1 MTMQSQHRE
10 GPRSETRVL
19 VADDEQPVA
28 ELLRRVLVKEGY
40 GVEIVYDG
48 LSALEGVLQHKP
60 HLVLLDVN
68 MPGMNGIEVCRRLKQ
83 DPAHRLTPVVLVTG
97 MSQREKRIEGL
108 DAGAD
113 DFLSKP
119 VDTQELLARVR
130 TLVRM
135 KRYTDDLDSAASLIV
150 AMALLV
156 EARDGNTE
164 GHCHRM
170 ANYATALGRALD
182 LGEGDLQ
189 ALQRGGFLHDIG
201 MLAIPDAVL
210 KKSGPLNQEEYELMK
225 SHTTVGDSLCSNLR
239 SLEGVRPIVRHHHE
253 RNDGS
258 GYPDG
263 LKGDEI
269 PLVAQIIGL
278 VDVYD
283 AVTTRRPYQGPHSPQ
298 EAVDILRGQVARG
311 WRRAELVD
319 TFAELVESDRLKTFH
334 V

>member
-1 MTMQSQHRE
+1 MPSEQSDARR
-10 GPRSETRVL
+10 PVTRVL

-40 GVEIVYDG
+40 GVEVVHDG
-48 LSALEGVLQHKP
+48 VAALEGVLQHKP
-60 HLVLLDVN
+60 HLALLDVN
-68 MPGMNGIEVCRRLKQ
+68 MPGMTGIDVCRRIKQ
-83 DPAHRLTPVVLVTG
+83 DPAYRLTPVVLVTG
-97 MSQREKRIEGL
+97 MAQREKRIEGL
-108 DAGAD
+108 EAGAD

-135 KRYTDDLDSAASLIV
+135 KRYTDDLDSAASLIM
-150 AMALLV
+150 AMALLI

-182 LGEGDLQ
+182 LGEEDLQ
-189 ALQRGGFLHDIG
+189 ALHRGGFLHDIG

-210 KKSGPLNQEEYELMK
+210 RKSGPLDPEEFELMK
-225 SHTTVGDSLCSNLR
+225 SHTTVGDSLCGHLR
-239 SLEGVRPIVRHHHE
+239 SLEAVRPIVRHHHE
-253 RNDGS
+253 RYDGS
-258 GYPDG
+258 GYPDR

-283 AVTTRRPYQGPHSPQ
+283 AVTTRRPYQGPHTSQ
-298 EAVDILRGQVARG
+298 EAIDILRGQVVRG
-311 WRRAELVD
+311 WRRPDLVD
-319 TFAELVESDRLKTFH
+319 AFAGLVESGRLKTFQG
-334 V
+334 